1 MEQLFIRKINQ
12 YFQITVYLTKKD
24 IFQQKK
30 IDFTFFSFKK
40 RKIKFLICEEMWSK
54 EFIKLNKSIKPDLLI
69 AINASPFEIDK
80 FSQRTKIA
88 KERC

>member
-1 MEQLFIRKINQ
+1 
-12 YFQITVYLTKKD
+12 
-24 IFQQKK
+24 
-30 IDFTFFSFKK
+30 
-40 RKIKFLICEEMWSK
+40 MWSK

-88 KERC
+88 KENVKAYNSGLIYLNHIGCQDELIFDGGSFYMDKSEKIIFQENFF